1 MKIKLFIEL
10 YKNFSPKIAI
20 SSALA
25 SSFRYAAPLKH
36 RCILDYLKKNYSDF
50 ISDYKNRK
58 VINNA
63 DSSEII
69 WTMWWQSDNDFPE
82 VVKMCLSSINKYCGV
97 YPLKIITK
105 NNYKE
110 FVNLPDY
117 ILEKVKEGSI
127 TITHFSDIVRFYL
140 LYNYGGLWLDSTVF
154 VTGEIPESIFKSE
167 YYTVKRPL
175 TPKNRN
181 IAQDRWTN
189 FLHASKKDNFL
200 CGFILD
206 FFLEYWKT
214 QKTLIDYFLID
225 YAIQIAYDEFPKC
238 RELLDSVP
246 LVNYD
251 LYKFEN
257 IMNKEWSVE
266 TWSSI
271 KNSTLFSKLAWR
283 KEGKKETLLGKE
295 TIYGHIAKNYEN
307 QK

>member
-1 MKIKLFIEL
+1 MPFCGKCLALRVIIKPHTAVSADW
-10 YKNFSPKIAI
+10 YCVKSSI
-20 SSALA
+20 SGVSVL
-25 SSFRYAAPLKH
+25 R
-36 RCILDYLKKNYSDF
+36 
-50 ISDYKNRK
+50 
-58 VINNA
+58 A
-63 DSSEII
+63 DS
-69 WTMWWQSDNDFPE
+69 
-82 VVKMCLSSINKYCGV
+82 
-97 YPLKIITK
+97 
-105 NNYKE
+105 
-110 FVNLPDY
+110 
-117 ILEKVKEGSI
+117 
-127 TITHFSDIVRFYL
+127 
-140 LYNYGGLWLDSTVF
+140 DSVF

-266 TWSSI
+266 TWNSI